1 MNEGVQILLER
12 MKTHP
17 EDFHYES
24 GSGMSRW
31 SRLVDDAVAG
41 EIATKEEEDALR
53 KSLQEIRRV
62 KFTEKVMKELMA
74 PKEESDDL
82 GKWFTQQASGTL
94 SAGVRTSSTRNNTN
108 TLQNNGYTLTAG
120 GNGQPTW
127 ATTGTNSL
135 SIGKETLTETNL
147 HELLHMK
154 AQLELERQKS
164 KEAREVKHKTLFG
177 KLFNY
182 S

>member
-1 MNEGVQILLER
+1 
-12 MKTHP
+12 MKTNPEEFSLENGFNTLNKWGRLIADYQPHLDP
-17 EDFHYES
+17 EDLETLKKAISKLHQQ
-24 GSGMSRW
+24 
-31 SRLVDDAVAG
+31 
-41 EIATKEEEDALR
+41 T
-53 KSLQEIRRV
+53 
-62 KFTEKVMKELMA
+62 FTEKVMQELMA